1 MKLST
6 RGRYT
11 TKAIVDL
18 ALNCAGGP
26 AMLKEIAARQGISQR
41 YLGQLIIPLAEAGLV
56 KGIRGRG
63 GGFILAKLPSEIT
76 LSEIIAVSEGKIS
89 FEECVDKPEICG
101 KSDSCV
107 LRDVWSET
115 IEAVDK
121 VLNSTTLQDL
131 IDRQT
136 GKETACPRQSQR

>member
-18 ALNCAGGP
+18 ALNSADGP
-26 AMLKEIAARQGISQR
+26 AMLKEIAERQGISQR

-56 KGIRGRG
+56 KGIRGRRG
-63 GGFILAKLPSEIT
+63 GYILAKPPGEIT
-76 LSEIIAVSEGKIS
+76 LSEVIRISEGGIS

-101 KSDSCV
+101 KSDNCV
-107 LRDVWSET
+107 IRDIWSET

>member
-11 TKAIVDL
+11 TKAIVDI
-18 ALNCAGGP
+18 ALNYTKGP
-26 AMLKEIAARQGISQR
+26 AMLREIAERQGISQR

-56 KGIRGRG
+56 KGIRGRR
-63 GGFILAKLPSEIT
+63 GGFILAKPPEQIT
-76 LSEIIAVSEGKIS
+76 LSEVIRISEGKIS
-89 FEECVDKPEICG
+89 FEECVDNPELCE

-131 IDRQT
+131 IYRQT
-136 GKETACPRQSQR
+136 GKETACPRQSHK

>member
-1 MKLST
+1 
-6 RGRYT
+6 
-11 TKAIVDL
+11 
-18 ALNCAGGP
+18 
-26 AMLKEIAARQGISQR
+26 MLREIAERQGISQR

-56 KGIRGRG
+56 KGIRGRR
-63 GGFILAKLPSEIT
+63 GGFILAKPPEQIT
-76 LSEIIAVSEGKIS
+76 LSEVIRISEGKIS
-89 FEECVDKPEICG
+89 FEECVDNPELCE

-121 VLNSTTLQDL
+121 VLNSTTLQDM
-131 IDRQT
+131 INRQT

>member
-18 ALNCAGGP
+18 ALNSASGP
-26 AMLKEIAARQGISQR
+26 AMLKDIAERQGISQR
-41 YLGQLIIPLAEAGLV
+41 YLGQLIIPLTDAGMV

-63 GGFILAKLPSEIT
+63 GGFMLAKPPGEIT
-76 LSEIIAVSEGKIS
+76 LSEIIAVSEGRIS
-89 FEECVDKPEICG
+89 FEECVEKPELCE

-107 LRDVWSET
+107 IRDVWSET
-115 IEAVDK
+115 IEAVEK

-131 IDRQT
+131 IDRQA
-136 GKETACPRQSQR
+136 GKETACPRQLLR

>member
-18 ALNCAGGP
+18 ALNCADGP
-26 AMLKEIAARQGISQR
+26 AMLKDIAQRQGISQR
-41 YLGQLIIPLAEAGLV
+41 YLGQLIIPLTEAGLV
-56 KGIRGRG
+56 KGIRGRR
-63 GGFILAKLPSEIT
+63 GGFILAKPPGEIT
-76 LSEIIAVSEGKIS
+76 LSEIIAVSEGKIR

-101 KSDSCV
+101 KSDNCV
-107 LRDVWSET
+107 IRDIWSET

>member
-1 MKLST
+1 M
-6 RGRYT
+6 
-11 TKAIVDL
+11 
-18 ALNCAGGP
+18 
-26 AMLKEIAARQGISQR
+26 
-41 YLGQLIIPLAEAGLV
+41 
-56 KGIRGRG
+56 
-63 GGFILAKLPSEIT
+63 LAKPPEEIT
-76 LSEIIAVSEGKIS
+76 LNEVISISEGKIS
-89 FEECVDKPEICG
+89 LEECVDKPEICG

-107 LRDVWSET
+107 IRDIWSET

>member
-6 RGRYT
+6 KGRYT

-18 ALNCAGGP
+18 ALNYTKGP
-26 AMLKEIAARQGISQR
+26 AMLREIAERQGISQR
-41 YLGQLIIPLAEAGLV
+41 YLGQLIIPLTDAGLV
-56 KGIRGRG
+56 RGIRGRR
-63 GGFILAKLPSEIT
+63 GGFILAKPPEQIT
-76 LSEIIAVSEGKIS
+76 LSEVICISEGKIS

-107 LRDVWSET
+107 IRNIWSET

-131 IDRQT
+131 IDRQI